1 MRPYW
6 ICQVTGWSL
15 MGVVTAAI
23 PTLYG
28 GLRWTVVGRAV
39 VGAVLGIVLTDQFRR
54 HILKRGWLRLSP
66 AQLVPR
72 IVVASLAIA
81 FAMMLGVLPFLL
93 LIIPRDRTGPLAAIF
108 AGHVAVILGW
118 SVIYLAVHYL
128 RGLRGAETDRWRLE
142 VAMRDTELRAL
153 RAQLNPHFLFNS
165 LNSLRG
171 LVTEDS
177 TRAQNAVTGL
187 AALLRFALLSSR
199 ARTITLDRELEA
211 TRHYL
216 ELESLRLES
225 RLRYHIDVEPQ
236 TLGHLV
242 PPMLVQT
249 LVENAIKH
257 GIARLADGGTVRIE
271 ARKRAHDLHI
281 RVTNTGSLGSLGE
294 SGGIGLANSL
304 ERLRLIFGD
313 QAQLTLAASG
323 LDEVSCDV
331 VVPTPS
337 APAVPDGTAQP

>member
-6 ICQVTGWSL
+6 ICQLTGWSL
-15 MGVVTAAI
+15 IGLVTAAI

-28 GLRWTVVGRAV
+28 GLWWPVVGRAV
-39 VGAVLGIVLTDQFRR
+39 VGAILGVVLTDQLRR
-54 HILKRGWLRLSP
+54 HVHRRGWLRLPP
-66 AQLVPR
+66 AQLGPR
-72 IVVASLAIA
+72 IIVASLTIGT
-81 FAMMLGVLPFLL
+81 AMMLGVLPFLL
-93 LIIPRDRTGPLAAIF
+93 LIIPPDRTGPFAAIF
-108 AGHVAVILGW
+108 AGHVALILGW
-118 SVIYLAVHYL
+118 SGIYFAVHYL
-128 RGLRGAETDRWRLE
+128 RGLRRAETDRWRLE

-257 GIARLADGGTVRIE
+257 GIARLAEGGTVRIE
-271 ARKRAHDLHI
+271 ARKKAHDLHI

-294 SGGIGLANSL
+294 SSGIGLANSL
-304 ERLRLIFGD
+304 ERLRLIFGER
-313 QAQLTLAASG
+313 AQLTLVASG
-323 LDEVSCDV
+323 PDEVSCDV
-331 VVPTPS
+331 VIP
-337 APAVPDGTAQP
+337 APAASDGSAQP